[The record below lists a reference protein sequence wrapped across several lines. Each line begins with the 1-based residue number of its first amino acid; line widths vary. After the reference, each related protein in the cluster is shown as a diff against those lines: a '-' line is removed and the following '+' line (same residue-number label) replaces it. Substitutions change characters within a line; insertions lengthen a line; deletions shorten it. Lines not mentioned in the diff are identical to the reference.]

1 MNKLMATSIGIIG
14 FGALGE
20 KLGIFLT
27 GKAQILDYIMC
38 SNKSNRE
45 RNYPPGI
52 FKAPDNVSL
61 TQRCRII
68 LLCVKPGQIKTVC
81 EEIYASLLEGDI
93 VISCAAV
100 VPLSK
105 LESYLPKTVTV
116 IRCMPNILTCIGKG
130 TLVYYSNSDEQHDI
144 MKRLFLPNNLIS
156 VSNDDSVDCATILAG
171 CAPALWAWFYDNLF
185 KSMSDKVP
193 NRLIKDLLLQSM
205 DGTHHL
211 LTLQGPQDIIK
222 SVASPGGVTEKALTS
237 MQNNNIQASLQAAYV
252 RIADIRDTL

>member
-1 MNKLMATSIGIIG
+1 MNKFTGMSIGIIG

-20 KLGIFLT
+20 KIGIFLT
-27 GKAQILDYIMC
+27 SKTPISDVILC
-38 SNKSNRE
+38 SNKSNKE

-52 FKAPDNVSL
+52 LKALDNVSL
-61 TQRCRII
+61 AQRCRTI
-68 LLCVKPGQIKTVC
+68 LLCVKPGQIKEVC
-81 EEIYASLLEGDI
+81 EEIYSSLSEGDV

-130 TLVYYSNSDEQHDI
+130 TLVYYSNSDNQHDI
-144 MKRLFLPNNLIS
+144 MKNFFLPNNLIS

-171 CAPALWAWFYDNLF
+171 CAPAFWAWFYDNLS

-193 NRLIKDLLLQSM
+193 NKLIKDLLLQSM
-205 DGTHHL
+205 EGSARL
-211 LTLQGPQDIIK
+211 LTLQTPQEIIK
-222 SVASPGGVTEKALTS
+222 SVASPGGMTEKALTS
-237 MQNNNIQASLQAAYV
+237 MQNNNIQASLQAAYA